1 MSLPDAVVAVVRS
14 GPRVLMIRRGPS
26 GPDAGY
32 WAPPS
37 GKVER
42 GESQEAAVVR
52 EVREEVWVAIRPLRK
67 VWESISAGGTH
78 TLHWWLADAVDHDLR
93 LDRREVSDARWVTVQ
108 EIATLEPTFVGDLH
122 FFERVFEAVFE

>member
-1 MSLPDAVVAVVRS
+1 
-14 GPRVLMIRRGPS
+14 MIRRGPR

-52 EVREEVWVAIRPLRK
+52 EVQEEVGVAIRPLRK

-78 TLHWWLADAVDHDLR
+78 TLHWWLADAVDQEFR
-93 LDRREVSDARWVTVQ
+93 LDQREVSDARWVTVQ
-108 EIATLEPTFVGDLH
+108 EITTLEPTFAGDRH
-122 FFERVFEAVFE
+122 FFEQVFGRA